1 MHHILKKFYL
11 IYNPVNRMFNDTGK
25 ITYYYDDDDDD
36 DDDVK
41 NSNMDNFFSLL

>member
-1 MHHILKKFYL
+1 
-11 IYNPVNRMFNDTGK
+11 MFNDTGK